1 MGLHSLQTLRHFF
14 QCIVHTGDI
23 AVYIIAQ
30 FHKMGHLAFQGHR
43 GPFKKSGRGN
53 GHCKTA
59 VTANLLRL
67 PRFQLLAGRKQGFPG
82 LRPVSEGH
90 AADLH
95 PGKALFDFHSRGGLQ
110 RIGGGLLS
118 ISGLGRR
125 IFHGDDRVRVCR
137 QCFHIGFET
146 GDKLLVLLDLLRE
159 VFQKI
164 VLQPV
169 LLALMVGFQQTQAGN
184 VNVQVHALFDAGVPG
199 TQGLDFCIAERRFVH
214 ILAGAH
220 RGFRSHD
227 L

>member
-1 MGLHSLQTLRHFF
+1 
-14 QCIVHTGDI
+14 
-23 AVYIIAQ
+23 
-30 FHKMGHLAFQGHR
+30 MGHLAFQGHR

-82 LRPVSEGH
+82 LRLVGEGH

-110 RIGGGLLS
+110 CIGGGLLS

-137 QCFHIGFET
+137 QCFHVGLET
-146 GDKLLVLLDLLRE
+146 CNKLLVLLDLLRE

-164 VLQPV
+164 VLHPV
-169 LLALMVGFQQTQAGN
+169 LLALVVGFQQAQTGN
-184 VNVQVHALFDAGVPG
+184 VNVQIHPLFDSGVPG
-199 TQGLDFCIAERRFVH
+199 AQSLDLSIRERRLVH
-214 ILAGAH
+214 VLTGTH
-220 RGFRSHD
+220 RGFRSHNLRD
-227 L
+227 KLLLILDGLP